1 MLEKINDNGY
11 KLDLPTNFGVSP
23 TFNVADLRP
32 YFGEEDEL
40 ESRTTQMQERGND
53 EDINTIDTSLPT
65 PTPLGPITRARARQL
80 KHQVSSFLSSYSCLD
95 NGDACTLVV
104 LRNDG
109 VDNKETSIARA
120 GFRLQDSSNF

>member
-1 MLEKINDNGY
+1 MLEKINDNAY
-11 KLDLPTNFGVSP
+11 KLDLPANFGVSL

-32 YFGEEDEL
+32 YLGEEDEL
-40 ESRTTQMQERGND
+40 ESRTTQMQERGDD

-65 PTPLGPITRARARQL
+65 PLGPITRAHARQL
-80 KHQVSSFLSSYSCLD
+80 KHQVSSFLSSYSCLY

-109 VDNKETSIARA
+109 VDNKERGIARA
-120 GFRLQDSSNF
+120 GFGLQDSNNL